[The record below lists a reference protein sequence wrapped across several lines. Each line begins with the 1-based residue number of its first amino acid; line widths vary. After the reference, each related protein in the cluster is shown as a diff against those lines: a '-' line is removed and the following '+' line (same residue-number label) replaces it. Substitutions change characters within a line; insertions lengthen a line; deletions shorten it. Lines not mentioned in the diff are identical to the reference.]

1 MINNINI
8 DKYRQMFSLDK
19 ENILDNYENRV
30 SMIKRR
36 KEKIDW
42 KIRSS
47 FRVSSRKIILK
58 SD

>member
-36 KEKIDW
+36 KEKN
-42 KIRSS
+42 RLENSQS
-47 FRVSSRKIILK
+47 AVHFAYRRVK
-58 SD
+58 

>member
-1 MINNINI
+1 
-8 DKYRQMFSLDK
+8 MFSLDK

-42 KIRSS
+42 KIRSLQ
-47 FRVSSRKIILK
+47 FISRIVG
-58 SD
+58 